1 MQILFQWY
9 QLDLNCRTDLLE
21 ELKIET
27 VLSIAVKSFVNKRPI
42 MLDRV
47 FKNGP
52 SKLCGRQ
59 PLKNFTWP
67 ILEYFVLIT
76 VCFTNIKRLVA
87 FIWLSYFIV
96 TLCCYRCI
104 EKWWLQWVN
113 ITVSVDCFLIVF
125 LYIICFSLLFP
136 EKIYLFLAI
145 PVYIF
150 PYLKVKVLQYN
161 VKPFDIQN
169 CGIKNTIM
177 FTVTSL

>member
-1 MQILFQWY
+1 MNELIQGSFTLDFLRLGNMQILFQWY

-67 ILEYFVLIT
+67 ILEYFVSYILGRILT
-76 VCFTNIKRLVA
+76 KL
-87 FIWLSYFIV
+87 LS
-96 TLCCYRCI
+96 
-104 EKWWLQWVN
+104 
-113 ITVSVDCFLIVF
+113 VSV
-125 LYIICFSLLFP
+125 S
-136 EKIYLFLAI
+136 A
-145 PVYIF
+145 
-150 PYLKVKVLQYN
+150 
-161 VKPFDIQN
+161 
-169 CGIKNTIM
+169 
-177 FTVTSL
+177 S